1 MLKRLLLISL
11 FLWPLAAGASSVRS
25 MSLEEVAGHAGLIF
39 EGRVIG
45 RQVVAGQGKR
55 SIHTLV
61 TFQVLDVIKGRSP
74 GETLT
79 LSFMGGDTGHRSL
92 VVSDLRLPKVGEH
105 GIYFVADPARRFINP
120 LVGWHQGHYL
130 VTRDRATGRQVVR
143 TLDGRTL
150 YGLDVPKRAE
160 AQALVSRSGGARGVR
175 LTPRGVEPPMSPA
188 AFKDGVRH
196 LLEVRR

>member
-1 MLKRLLLISL
+1 MYTRLLLIL
-11 FLWPLAAGASSVRS
+11 FLIWPLAAGASSVRS
-25 MSLEEVAGHAGLIF
+25 MSLDEVADHAALIF

-45 RQVVAGQGKR
+45 RQVVAGQSKR

-61 TFQVLDVIKGRSP
+61 TFQILDVIKGQAP

-79 LSFMGGDTGHRSL
+79 LSFMGGNTGHRSL
-92 VVSDLRLPKVGEH
+92 VVSDLRLPQVGEH
-105 GIYFVADPARRFINP
+105 GIYFVADPERRFVNP

-150 YGLDVPKRAE
+150 YGLDAPRRAE
-160 AQALVSRSGGARGVR
+160 GQALVSRGGAARGVR
-175 LTPRGVEPPMSPA
+175 LIPRGVEPPMTLE
-188 AFKDGVRH
+188 AFKAGLRNR
-196 LLEVRR
+196 LEVRR